1 MSKLQLLVT
10 AYSLQISLYDM
21 KLKLAFWILLDKSIC
36 WSIILS
42 IDVTF
47 SKNIFYSVQTVLLP
61 NLFRLNFN
69 FILTFDKFP
78 ILDKSIAC
86 IEVNIS
92 SKKLHTRKY
101 LQEKIM

>member
-10 AYSLQISLYDM
+10 AYSLQISLYDI

-36 WSIILS
+36 WSMILS

-47 SKNIFYSVQTVLLP
+47 STNVFYSVHTVLLP

-92 SKKLHTRKY
+92 SKKLHTRTY
-101 LQEKIM
+101 LQENVM

>member
-10 AYSLQISLYDM
+10 TYSLQVSLYDI
-21 KLKLAFWILLDKSIC
+21 KLKIAFKILLDKSIC
-36 WSIILS
+36 WSMILS

-47 SKNIFYSVQTVLLP
+47 SKNVFYSVHTILLL

-101 LQEKIM
+101 LQEKVM

>member
-1 MSKLQLLVT
+1 
-10 AYSLQISLYDM
+10 M

-47 SKNIFYSVQTVLLP
+47 SKNVFYSVHTVLLP
-61 NLFRLNFN
+61 NLFHLNFD

>member
-10 AYSLQISLYDM
+10 AYSLQVSLYDI
-21 KLKLAFWILLDKSIC
+21 KLKIAFWILLDKSIC
-36 WSIILS
+36 WSMILS

-47 SKNIFYSVQTVLLP
+47 SKNVFYSVHTVLLP

-101 LQEKIM
+101 LQEKVM